1 MLDRLLRMIPGYS
14 AAQIQLMIWRAQ
26 LRELRPLYPVV
37 LPFLAWVFVRA
48 YRDEQERMRLDRID
62 PILRADKRLP
72 EKRQVDV

>member
-14 AAQIQLMIWRAQ
+14 AAQIQSMIWRAQ
-26 LRELRPLYPVV
+26 LRELRPLYPIV

-62 PILRADKRLP
+62 PILRPDKRLP
-72 EKRQVDV
+72 EKRQVDA